1 MTVSMTRTEP
11 TVRAATATRPAGAGA
26 VSIVG
31 VLTLRRLALNIRS
44 PRSVAIPLLAPLLFA
59 LVVAPALGN
68 TLSAPGQHKS
78 YMTFVA
84 LAAAGLL
91 IPVNCLFAGL
101 GVLADRQSG
110 AMRELLV
117 APIRR
122 AWIVLANLLAALV
135 VTAVQVG
142 VLILGA
148 SLRGAQFE
156 AGRRVVWLVAA
167 ALAFAVFVYG
177 LAEIFATKISNAE
190 EYTALVPP
198 IAIVPF
204 FFAGTLYPITSLP
217 TWLADVAKV
226 LPLTHA
232 VALFRY
238 GLTGQ
243 GGQAL
248 HNIWG
253 GTDPVRMATLSLA
266 VVLAY
271 AVAALAFALR
281 QFAKAGT
288 S

>member
-1 MTVSMTRTEP
+1 MTTSATTAPPV
-11 TVRAATATRPAGAGA
+11 AATTRAVARPSSVVAT
-26 VSIVG
+26 
-31 VLTLRRLALNIRS
+31 LTARRLALMIRS

-59 LVVAPALGN
+59 MVVAPALGN
-68 TLSAPGQHKS
+68 TLAAPGQHKT

-91 IPVNCLFAGL
+91 VPVNCLFAGL
-101 GVLADRQSG
+101 GVLTDRQNG

-122 AWIVLANLLAALV
+122 ASIVLGNLAAALI
-135 VTAVQVG
+135 VTAVQVT

-148 SLRGAQFE
+148 AARGAQFQL
-156 AGRRVVWLVAA
+156 GRQVVWLIAA
-167 ALAFAVFVYG
+167 AVALAVFVYG
-177 LAEIFATKISNAE
+177 LAEIFATRIASAE

-217 TWLADVAKV
+217 GWLAAVAKV

-253 GTDPVRMATLSLA
+253 GTDTGAMAVLSLF

-271 AVAALAFALR
+271 ALAALTLALR
-281 QFAKAGT
+281 LFAKAGT